1 MQHNSGY
8 KDANFKETILS
19 ELVEKVTSFLNFLTK
34 KKLKYFSNNFR
45 KVTNLG
51 ILYLFPKIYKYLN
64 VSGRPVIFNC
74 GEVTVKA
81 SGILDF
87 LS

>member
-8 KDANFKETILS
+8 KDADFKETILS
-19 ELVEKVTSFLNFLTK
+19 ELVTSFLNFLTK

-74 GEVTVKA
+74 GVVTVKA